1 MDELGFYVSFN
12 SISVISE
19 GWNGEHKKLCAMKR
33 FLGSER
39 ISPAAGFKP
48 GAPWSEVGSAKS
60 SVTSRILRVWLGQGY
75 GFEVCLE
82 RDRGINNIWNGEGV

>member
-19 GWNGEHKKLCAMKR
+19 GWKGEHERLCAMR
-33 FLGSER
+33 LLGSER
-39 ISPAAGFKP
+39 ISPATGFEP
-48 GAPWSEVGSAKS
+48 GAPWSEVWSANR
-60 SVTSRILRVWLGQGY
+60 SVTSTKLRVCIGQGL

-82 RDRGINNIWNGEGV
+82 WGRGINNIWNGEDV